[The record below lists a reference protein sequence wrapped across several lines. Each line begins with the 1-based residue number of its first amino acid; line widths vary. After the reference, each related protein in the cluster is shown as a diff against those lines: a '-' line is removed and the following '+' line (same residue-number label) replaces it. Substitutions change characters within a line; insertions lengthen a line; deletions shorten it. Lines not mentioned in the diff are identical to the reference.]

1 MKKFTIIAVTA
12 LALSTAAAASAEEQY
27 CNGKGEPMAADKV
40 MQKLETMGYQK
51 IKKLD
56 MEHGC
61 YEAKGFDKDGNRVE
75 VYLEPATG
83 EVVKVKTS

>member
-1 MKKFTIIAVTA
+1 MNKFAV
-12 LALSTAAAASAEEQY
+12 LAAATAILCSGSAFAEEQY
-27 CNGKGEPMAADKV
+27 CTGEGAAMPTEQV

-51 IKKLD
+51 VKKLD

-61 YEAKGFDKDGNRVE
+61 YEAKGFDAEGNRVE

-83 EVVKVKTS
+83 EVVKVKKS